1 MKQTTHPMIE
11 VARTHNNVR
20 LEGLGITVFLAWETG
35 GLLGDEYEYTV
46 TGEICVSDRTYQLYR
61 HWSCAGNDI
70 AIMDGNDITGTFKY
84 SNNIVTVNL

>member
-11 VARTHNNVR
+11 VARTHNNVH
-20 LEGLGITVFLAWETG
+20 LEGLGITVFLIWETG
-35 GLLGDEYEYTV
+35 GLLGDEYECTV
-46 TGEICVSDRTYQLYR
+46 TGDIYVGDRTYQLYR

-70 AIMDGNDITGTFKY
+70 AIMDGNDIAGTFKY